1 MDVGSSL
8 LCCVSPH
15 GCGAPHLDPNTS
27 PCFCV
32 TAPAASGSRCL
43 EASLPGHLLGR
54 FCSAAS
60 LPAFPHPGNTVSLMP
75 AHPMGCTKVENSH
88 LSSLQICVPHAVPAL
103 VSWRALSGAP
113 WLPDAAH
120 HVMSTLTPHSPGAP
134 SESRGSCLLPQ
145 PTQAHR
151 VLVPAGSLLLVASSC
166 PAGINSDMASSL
178 EPPPA
183 PRSSLWIISWDF

>member
-1 MDVGSSL
+1 MAVGL
-8 LCCVSPH
+8 PIWTPTH
-15 GCGAPHLDPNTS
+15 P
-27 PCFCV
+27 
-32 TAPAASGSRCL
+32 PASV
-43 EASLPGHLLGR
+43 SLPLLPLGAAAWKLLSQAT
-54 FCSAAS
+54 CWAGSAAS

-145 PTQAHR
+145 PTQACSDR